1 MLNIENSLKPAPQTQ
16 ISKLIAKAENQSI
29 INMSTDPIDWTLP
42 VSIPKWLSED
52 QYICLVSNLIYGEK
66 STVRA
71 CKILQSQFNEG
82 IFYNFLET
90 QISDEEKHAKIY
102 HQYLDKLGHNYSPS
116 PKWCALIEEC
126 IEKHKSPIELVI
138 AFHIL
143 LEGEA
148 VFLQK
153 LISEYVPCPLFSDIN
168 NNIRLDEA
176 RHVAFGKIIFPELLK
191 PLSEERKT
199 EILKWAKKLWFNSAK
214 ILVTEYLDPS
224 IVKSIIISQLLE
236 IRWKKQ
242 KQLLQ
247 GLQSK

>member
-1 MLNIENSLKPAPQTQ
+1 MLNIENNLKSTTQIQ
-16 ISKLIAKAENQSI
+16 ISKLIGKAKYQSI
-29 INMSTDPIDWTLP
+29 FNIPKDTIDWTLP

-52 QYICLVSNLIYGEK
+52 QYICMVSNLIYGEN

-102 HQYLDKLGHNYSPS
+102 HQYLDKLGHKYSPS

-126 IEKHKSPIELVI
+126 LEKHTSTIELVV

-153 LISEYVPCPLFSDIN
+153 LISEYVPCPLFCDIN
-168 NNIRLDEA
+168 NKIRLDEA
-176 RHVAFGKIIFPELLK
+176 RHVAFGKIILPQLLK
-191 PLSEERKT
+191 TLSEDTKQ
-199 EILKWAKKLWFNSAK
+199 EILIWAEELWFKSAN

-224 IVKSIIISQLLE
+224 IVKSLIISNLLKT
-236 IRWKKQ
+236 RWKKQ
-242 KQLLQ
+242 RKLLM
-247 GLQSK
+247 GLN